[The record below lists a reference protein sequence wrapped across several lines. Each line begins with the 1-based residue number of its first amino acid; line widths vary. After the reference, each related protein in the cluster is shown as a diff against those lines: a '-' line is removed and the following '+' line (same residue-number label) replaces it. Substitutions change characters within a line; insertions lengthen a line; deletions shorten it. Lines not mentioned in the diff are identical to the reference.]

1 MQTIIIAGSIGRDA
15 ETKDTTSGSVTSFS
29 VAVNNRKNE
38 ATWYR
43 CSLWGNRGEK
53 LAQYLTKGGKVSVS
67 GSLEAGV
74 YEGKPDL
81 KINVSDVTLQGSKA
95 DNGGAA
101 HEPSRGGGSRAPV
114 DDFARHD
121 LDDDLPY

>member
-43 CSLWGNRGEK
+43 CSMWGSRGDK
-53 LAQYLTKGGKVSVS
+53 LAQYLTKGGKVTVS

-81 KINVSDVTLQGSKA
+81 KINVADVTLQGGKV

-101 HEPSRGGGSRAPV
+101 HEPARGRAGAV
-114 DDFARHD
+114 ATYSFAQQD
-121 LDDDLPY
+121 LDDDVPF

>member
-1 MQTIIIAGSIGRDA
+1 MQSISIAGNIGKSA
-15 ETKDTTSGSVTSFS
+15 ETRETSSGNVTSFS
-29 VAVNNRKNE
+29 VACNDRKDVT
-38 ATWYR
+38 TWYR
-43 CSLWGNRGEK
+43 CSMWGTRGEK

-114 DDFARHD
+114 DDFARQD
-121 LDDDLPY
+121 LDDDVPF